1 MLSGKSTV
9 STGLP
14 EDSMDKIV
22 IALNMVID
30 YLEFSEKTTEKDIK
44 DYLFNTGFD
53 DHEVRQVLFVL
64 DISNFDG
71 NLWFRVFTKKEQ
83 NTLSAE
89 AIAYLQKLHLSG
101 ILDPLGLED
110 VIESAM
116 TGEGYKVD
124 VEAIKN
130 LALYSLMERKSL
142 YASGVEDDE
151 DYLN

>member
-22 IALNMVID
+22 IALNLVID
-30 YLEFSEKTTEKDIK
+30 YLEFSEKTSEKDIK

-53 DHEVRQVLFVL
+53 DHEVRQVLTVL

-71 NLWFRVFTKKEQ
+71 NLWFRVFTKKEK
-83 NTLSAE
+83 NTLSAD
-89 AIAYLQKLHLSG
+89 AISYLQKLHLSG

>member
-22 IALNMVID
+22 IALNLVID

-44 DYLFNTGFD
+44 DYLFNTGFH
-53 DHEVRQVLFVL
+53 DHEVRQVLTVL

-71 NLWFRVFTKKEQ
+71 NLWFRVFTKKEK
-83 NTLSAE
+83 NTLSAD
-89 AIAYLQKLHLSG
+89 AICYLQKLHLSG

-110 VIESAM
+110 VIESAI

-130 LALYSLMERKSL
+130 LALYRLMERKSL
-142 YASGVEDDE
+142 YASGVEDE
-151 DYLN
+151 EEYLN

>member
-1 MLSGKSTV
+1 
-9 STGLP
+9 
-14 EDSMDKIV
+14 MDKIV
-22 IALNMVID
+22 IALNLVID
-30 YLEFSEKTTEKDIK
+30 YLEDSDKTTEKDIK

-53 DHEVRQVLFVL
+53 DHEIRQVLTVL

-71 NLWFRVFTKKEQ
+71 NLWFRVFTKKEKNLLTQ
-83 NTLSAE
+83 E
-89 AIAYLQKLHLSG
+89 AINYLQKLHLTG

-110 VIESAM
+110 VIENATS
-116 TGEGYKVD
+116 GENYKVD

-142 YASGVEDDE
+142 YASGVQDEE

>member
-1 MLSGKSTV
+1 
-9 STGLP
+9 
-14 EDSMDKIV
+14 MDKIV
-22 IALNMVID
+22 IALNLVID

-53 DHEVRQVLFVL
+53 DHEIRQVLTVL

-71 NLWFRVFTKKEQ
+71 NLWFRVFTKKEK
-83 NTLSAE
+83 NTLSAD
-89 AIAYLQKLHLSG
+89 AISYLQKLHLSG

-110 VIESAM
+110 VIESAI

-142 YASGVEDDE
+142 YASGVDEYE

>member
-1 MLSGKSTV
+1 
-9 STGLP
+9 
-14 EDSMDKIV
+14 MDKIV

-30 YLEFSEKTTEKDIK
+30 YLEFSDNTTEKDIK

-53 DHEVRQVLFVL
+53 DHEIRQVMTVL

-71 NLWFRVFTKKEQ
+71 NLWFRVFTKKEK
-83 NTLSAE
+83 NSLTAD
-89 AIAYLQKLHLSG
+89 AINYLQKLQLTG

-116 TGEGYKVD
+116 SSEGYKVD
-124 VEAIKN
+124 VESIKN

-142 YASGVEDDE
+142 YASGVEEDE

>member
-1 MLSGKSTV
+1 
-9 STGLP
+9 
-14 EDSMDKIV
+14 MDKIV
-22 IALNMVID
+22 IALNLVID

-53 DHEVRQVLFVL
+53 DHEIRQVMTVL

-71 NLWFRVFTKKEQ
+71 NLWFRIFTKKER
-83 NTLSAE
+83 NVLTAD
-89 AIAYLQKLHLSG
+89 AISYLQKLHLSG

-116 TGEGYKVD
+116 SGENSYKID

-142 YASGVEDDE
+142 YASGVEEDE
-151 DYLN
+151 EYLN

>member
-1 MLSGKSTV
+1 
-9 STGLP
+9 
-14 EDSMDKIV
+14 MDKIV

-30 YLEFSEKTTEKDIK
+30 YLEFSENTSEKDIK

-53 DHEVRQVLFVL
+53 DHEIRQVLTVL
-64 DISNFDG
+64 DISNFNG
-71 NLWFRVFTKKEQ
+71 NLWFRVFTKKEKK
-83 NTLSAE
+83 TISSE
-89 AIAYLQKLHLSG
+89 AISFLQKLHLSG

-116 TGEGYKVD
+116 SAEGYKVD

-142 YASGVEDDE
+142 FASGVEDE
-151 DYLN
+151 EEYLN

>member
-1 MLSGKSTV
+1 
-9 STGLP
+9 
-14 EDSMDKIV
+14 
-22 IALNMVID
+22 VID
-30 YLEFSEKTTEKDIK
+30 YLEFSEKTSEKDIK

-53 DHEVRQVLFVL
+53 DHEIRQVLTVL

-71 NLWFRVFTKKEQ
+71 NLWFRVFTKKEK
-83 NTLSAE
+83 NTLSAD
-89 AIAYLQKLHLSG
+89 AISYLQKLHLSG

-110 VIESAM
+110 VIESAT